1 MAKSPKKLTMK
12 NIIGYGCGDAGG
24 TVTLYMVSGYISR
37 YMNVHL
43 GVDEMLLATILLL
56 WNLWDAINDPLMGT
70 LIDLS
75 FARSLKKNPNA
86 DRCRPWIIRSI
97 PIMAIGMI
105 AFYNAPRFLAPEA
118 GVEGTPWAMIIAA
131 FLLKIIYE
139 AGYTMM
145 NIGMGSLLG
154 NMATNDTE
162 RATLSSARGF
172 GSTIAG
178 LLGGVTI
185 PIGITIFGDS
195 AEGYGITAIICCAIG
210 MILVFLHYALTEERL
225 KVAPK
230 QKTPEEEAA
239 EKIRVTDILTVFRKN
254 RAFLALVL
262 HSVCICFV
270 QGMGQGAGTYMFAD
284 VLNNTGIQAVSSLL
298 STGLMMAILAA
309 APVLTKKWDLVDII
323 RFCLVIGGVMYGVT
337 LAYCFI
343 VGVEALTDTTLAM
356 IYVVLAAISGACVT
370 MSVQLQWGLVA
381 ETIDYNEYLTG
392 KRNEGSIYGMFSFSR
407 RLGSM
412 LASSAAVLVIGWIGY
427 SKERFDAKLPQVT
440 SVKEGL
446 TLMVVGL
453 PIIAAIGSFLCFSF
467 IWNLKGDVRE
477 KMTEWRKVKA
487 SQ

>member
-1 MAKSPKKLTMK
+1 MANTPKKLTAK
-12 NIIGYGCGDAGG
+12 HVFGYGCGDAGG

-37 YMNVHL
+37 YMQVHL
-43 GVDEMLLATILLL
+43 GVDSGLLAVILLL
-56 WNLWDAINDPLMGT
+56 WNLWDAVNDPLMGT

-75 FARSLKKNPNA
+75 FAKSLKKNPNA

-97 PIMAIGMI
+97 PIMAVGMI
-105 AFYNAPRFLAPEA
+105 AFYNVPRFLD
-118 GVEGTPWAMIIAA
+118 GFAMIAAA
-131 FLLKIIYE
+131 FVLKIVYE

-162 RATLSSARGF
+162 RATLSSARGM

-185 PIGITIFGDS
+185 PIGITIFGDN

-230 QKTPEEEAA
+230 QKTPEEEEA
-239 EKIRVTDILTVFRKN
+239 EKIKVTDILTVFRKN

-284 VLNNTGIQAVSSLL
+284 VLNNTAIQALSSAL
-298 STGLMMAILAA
+298 STGLMMVVLLS
-309 APVLTKKWDLVDII
+309 APILTKKWDLVVII
-323 RFCLVIGGVMYGVT
+323 RFCLVFGGIMYGVT
-337 LAYCFI
+337 LGYCFM
-343 VGVEALTDTTLAM
+343 VGVESINAM
-356 IYVVLAAISGACVT
+356 IYVILAAIAAAGVT
-370 MSVQLQWGLVA
+370 MSVQMQWGLVA
-381 ETIDYNEYLTG
+381 ESIDYNEYLTG

-412 LASSAAVLVIGWIGY
+412 LASSAAVLVIDWIGY
-427 SKERFDAKLPQVT
+427 DRELKLAGLQQTVE
-440 SVKEGL
+440 VKEGL
-446 TLMVVGL
+446 TMMVAGL
-453 PIIAAIGSFLCFSF
+453 PIIAAIGSFLCFTF
-467 IWNLKGDVRE
+467 IWNLKGDVRA
-477 KMTEWRKVKA
+477 KMAEWRAAKA
-487 SQ
+487 AK